1 MTQNSTNKKASK
13 KRNYPP
19 KKKPR
24 KLLSPDEKRTAI
36 IEAKVTAKQ
45 KAAVKA
51 KAESLGMTESDY
63 IAAIVFGY
71 EPKEPLTPMQ
81 AEMLKEL
88 PGIRSDLANVANSL
102 ASLSPD
108 EKLTHFRNF
117 EFMHEWLRLV
127 DLERENIHQFIK
139 RFTEANHFTIPD
151 NRKPIT
157 PSTAT

>member
-1 MTQNSTNKKASK
+1 MLKKTIKKSASK
-13 KRNYPP
+13 KHRIPP
-19 KKKPR
+19 KKRPKKFLAPEDKR
-24 KLLSPDEKRTAI
+24 NKLI
-36 IEAKVTAKQ
+36 QAKTTAKQ

-88 PGIRSDLANVANSL
+88 PGIRSDLTNVANSL

-157 PSTAT
+157 PPAAT